1 MMDDFD
7 NYEFD
12 EFEDDDEDEEEAPPE
27 ESRNRTFIIVAGA
40 LGAILVL
47 SLICMAV
54 YAFWYLPPR
63 QAAQQTQVAEVN
75 TQNTSVAMSS
85 GMTAEASAWTE
96 TPTITATQAPN
107 TPTSTS
113 SPTSV
118 VVATDTPASEASAY
132 DPTLTLAA
140 LLTSKAGGN
149 ITITPLPTGLP
160 KTGFAD
166 EVGIPGMLALAA
178 ALVVIIFLARRLR
191 TAG

>member
-1 MMDDFD
+1 MMDNFD
-7 NYEFD
+7 EYEF
-12 EFEDDDEDEEEAPPE
+12 EEVDEDEHEEESPPE
-27 ESRNRTFIIVAGA
+27 ESSNRTFIIVAGA
-40 LGAILVL
+40 LGAILIL

-54 YAFWYLPPR
+54 YAFWFLPPR

-75 TQNTSVAMSS
+75 AQNTSVAMSS
-85 GMTAEASAWTE
+85 GMTAEAGAWTE

-107 TPTSTS
+107 TPTS
-113 SPTSV
+113 SPTPV
-118 VVATDTPASEASAY
+118 VAATDTPASEASAH

-140 LLTSKAGGN
+140 LLTSKAGGEV
-149 ITITPLPTGLP
+149 TVTPLPTGLP

>member
-1 MMDDFD
+1 MMDD
-7 NYEFD
+7 YEEYDFD
-12 EFEDDDEDEEEAPPE
+12 EIEDDEDEAPPE
-27 ESRNRTFIIVAGA
+27 ESSNRTFIIVAGA
-40 LGAILVL
+40 LGAILIL
-47 SLICMAV
+47 SLVCMAV

-63 QAAQQTQVAEVN
+63 QAAQQTQVAEIN
-75 TQNTSVAMSS
+75 AQNTSVALSS
-85 GMTAEASAWTE
+85 GMTAEAAAWTN
-96 TPTITATQAPN
+96 TPTITSTEAPN
-107 TPTSTS
+107 TPTYTS

-118 VVATDTPASEASAY
+118 VVPTDTPDSSGGAAH

-140 LLTSKAGGN
+140 LLTAKAGGDL
-149 ITITPLPTGLP
+149 TVTPLPTGLP